1 MKKFNKGIV
10 ITSTVAAAI
19 AALSL
24 AGCGSNANE
33 IAPKAVPANANAV
46 QAVKNDEIA
55 QPVKAEVAEEN
66 TAETTAAKKD
76 SKKKSKKKKS
86 KKNAEKNTETQQNVQ
101 HVVVVPVEVQPIAQV
116 QPAQPTAVTPANTQ
130 APAAVVPADVYP
142 VWVEGDVYAGSYYE
156 QTAGRGMM
164 DITRNSDGTY
174 SVEVNWSSSAAEKNI
189 WNFSGEFN
197 GRGLMNYTNCRKTSA
212 TYDANGNMTPCTIYS
227 AGSGYIEFKDEGV
240 LEWHD
245 DMGDILPGT
254 TFVSKTAY
262 SKTNT
267 KANEVATAGSNYN
280 ESMGGYA
287 GCNYVEETTA
297 TELPT
302 GRFYDGNGSGSIM
315 SIAKNGNS
323 YSFIVSY
330 PDERGTCY
338 HTYSFSGKLENGK
351 VSYTAGQQD
360 DIVYNADGSV
370 KSAKF
375 VSNDHKGSVRVSN
388 TGIVWEDSYG
398 PHFVFI
404 SKAM

>member
-1 MKKFNKGIV
+1 MAATI
-10 ITSTVAAAI
+10 AAA
-19 AALSL
+19 ALAS
-24 AGCGSNANE
+24 CGNSASEITKNE
-33 IAPKAVPANANAV
+33 SPKAV
-46 QAVKNDEIA
+46 QAVA
-55 QPVKAEVAEEN
+55 ATASAEN
-66 TAETTAAKKD
+66 TAKAAENPAKTAQ
-76 SKKKSKKKKS
+76 
-86 KKNAEKNTETQQNVQ
+86 KN
-101 HVVVVPVEVQPIAQV
+101 V
-116 QPAQPTAVTPANTQ
+116 QPAQTQKAAEAPASTQ
-130 APAAVVPADVYP
+130 APAAVIPDDVYP
-142 VWVEGDVYAGSYYE
+142 VWVEGDMFAGTYAE
-156 QTAGRGMM
+156 EIAGRGTME
-164 DITRNSDGTY
+164 ITRNSDGTY
-174 SVEVNWSSSAAEKNI
+174 SVEVNWSSSAFEKSS
-189 WNFSGEFN
+189 WNFSGEID
-197 GRGLMNYTNCRKTSA
+197 GRGAMNYTNCRKTAA
-212 TYDANGNMTPCTIYS
+212 TYDANGNMIPCTIYS
-227 AGSGYIEFKDEGV
+227 AGSGYIEFKDEGI

-302 GRFYDGNGSGSIM
+302 GWFYDGNGSGSFMNIT
-315 SIAKNGNS
+315 KNGNS
-323 YSFIVSY
+323 YSFVVSY
-330 PDERGTCY
+330 ADEKGTCY

-351 VSYTAGQQD
+351 VSYTGGQQD

-375 VSNDHKGSVRVSN
+375 VSNDHKGQVRISN

-404 SKAM
+404 SKAMKE